1 VEFLDNSNRPFT
13 ISQLKEHK
21 YRSDGRDNLI
31 KDDLSTF
38 STTMTTF
45 LQNLYLIFAS
55 FEKVEMEDFAPV
67 AKFPDSR
74 TPILLYRLRVELVEN
89 TKRVKIL
96 KASPPSV
103 LLKSTFNDP
112 PSL

>member
-74 TPILLYRLRVELVEN
+74 IPI
-89 TKRVKIL
+89 
-96 KASPPSV
+96 

-112 PSL
+112 PSLQIDVSALQIRLENLKRLYDYGL